1 MSGSRSSMLSDG
13 SILSRTF
20 ARPGVIA
27 LFFFAWMPQAFGQFI
42 IQTGAQTTILS
53 GAPPPDVTINKL
65 PARDPNAI
73 AVDGWLLYPTLRLYT
88 LYSDN
93 FFQSPQNPLSVGGL
107 GVTPTLTAVW
117 SNGIH
122 TTTLYGGIDRQ
133 DYPTDN
139 SINTL
144 DGRAGF
150 TQRYEA
156 LRDLIFTVN
165 GDYTH
170 RTLNTGL
177 QNAIQVPV
185 GAPATAVLANG
196 NTVLPNGTI
205 LSPAGQV
212 VGQTTTPTGSSV
224 ALQVNPSNQVTGA
237 FTIDKLF
244 SRAAISLSGS
254 VSRSDFENQT
264 VQPNFSSRTLNEN
277 VAAWLGPLVYAYSS
291 GVVST
296 VVDDAVTSP
305 GTSIPL
311 IPSSSTTSY
320 RVVGG
325 LGTRL
330 LELFRGSA
338 YFGYQ
343 ASDASTTGGSATA
356 GGQVYGGVLY
366 YTPTVDLTLAATF
379 DKTFNIASQVSAT
392 NLALTLPGQIA
403 VQVPIG
409 ASTVVTSYGLR
420 STYQITQQ
428 WFANCQLSYSRIEY
442 VESPR
447 IDNSWVLDTTLR
459 YDIWRNMSILWEYRY
474 STVISNAPLTSF
486 SQNYAIVGATYRF

>member
-1 MSGSRSSMLSDG
+1 MLSEV
-13 SILSRTF
+13 SILARTF

-27 LFFFAWMPQAFGQFI
+27 LFFFAWMPQAFSQMV
-42 IQTGAQTTILS
+42 IQTGAQTTIFS
-53 GAPPPDVTINKL
+53 GAQPPDVTINKL
-65 PARDPNAI
+65 PTRDPNAI
-73 AVDGWLLYPTLRLYT
+73 AVDGWLLYPSLRLYT

-107 GVTPTLTAVW
+107 GLSPTLTAVW

-122 TTTLYGGIDRQ
+122 TTTLYGGVDRQ

-170 RTLNTGL
+170 RTLSTGL
-177 QNAIQVPV
+177 QNAIQAPV
-185 GAPATAVLANG
+185 GAPVVLANG

-205 LSPAGQV
+205 LSPSGQV
-212 VGQTTTPTGSSV
+212 VGTTTPAGSSV
-224 ALQVNPSNQVTGA
+224 ALQVNPSNQETGT

-254 VSRSDFENQT
+254 VSRADFENQT
-264 VQPNFSSRTLNEN
+264 VQPNFSSRTLTEN
-277 VAAWLGPLVYAYSS
+277 ASAWLGPLVYAYST
-291 GVVST
+291 GAVST
-296 VVDDAVTSP
+296 IVDDAVTSP
-305 GTSIPL
+305 GAS

-330 LELFRGSA
+330 LELFRGSV
-338 YFGYQ
+338 YFGHQ
-343 ASDASTTGGSATA
+343 ASEGGGATA
-356 GGQVYGGVLY
+356 GGEVYGGALTY
-366 YTPTVDLTLAATF
+366 YPTVDLTFAATI
-379 DKTFNIASQVSAT
+379 DRTVNIASQPTAT
-392 NLALTLPGQIA
+392 NLALTLPGQVA
-403 VQVPIG
+403 VQVPLG
-409 ASTVVTSYGLR
+409 ASTAITSYGLR

-428 WFANCQLSYSRIEY
+428 WLANCQLSYSRIEY
-442 VESPR
+442 IESPR
-447 IDNSWVLDTTLR
+447 IDNSWVLDATLR

-474 STVISNAPLTSF
+474 STVLSNAPLTSF